1 MHRLSDRF
9 DVSLNIYLCWFE
21 IKLPRMLT
29 FLFGKNLLA
38 SRQRKNMNCTPH
50 NQSHVMMNHGV
61 GSPSCV
67 KSQCAQCL

>member
-1 MHRLSDRF
+1 
-9 DVSLNIYLCWFE
+9 
-21 IKLPRMLT
+21 MLT
-29 FLFGKNLLA
+29 FLYGKNLLA
-38 SRQRKNMNCTPH
+38 SRQRKNMNCTLH